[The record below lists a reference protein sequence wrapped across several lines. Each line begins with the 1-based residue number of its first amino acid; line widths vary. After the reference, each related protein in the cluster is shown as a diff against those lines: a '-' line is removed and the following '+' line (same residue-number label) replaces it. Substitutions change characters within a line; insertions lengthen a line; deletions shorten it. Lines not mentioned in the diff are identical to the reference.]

1 MWSMENGQCRD
12 IVYAPMYAIVNA
24 VDTYTLY
31 ISYVKHL
38 ITIINGRFMLILMVA
53 TVAGRCTE
61 VGAGECSNTS
71 LVSSV
76 Q

>member
-53 TVAGRCTE
+53 TY
-61 VGAGECSNTS
+61 
-71 LVSSV
+71 
-76 Q
+76 